1 MAVCERDGASIHYKE
16 SGGNGMAVLFVHG
29 GLHDLMEA
37 ERFWVTPGVAGA
49 AAAAGYR
56 VLLADRRWAGGAT
69 SAPVATHTW
78 QLEAAD
84 LAAVLRQASAWPAL
98 VVAGSNGCSAAARL
112 ALDDPALV
120 AGLVLCWPV
129 AGQALGHDRLA
140 AGFERS
146 AAFLAGAGTQAY
158 LQELRRRGMPQM
170 LEAQPGVAFSAALL
184 RDARA
189 RDSFLKLDGAQ
200 AAQLVRASAR
210 ALLGG
215 ETLRGATDSE
225 LRSLRAAGPAVRVVA
240 PATDDLEHTLAIAER
255 AAALAGAEPPG
266 SGFPETPVAEFEAA
280 RGAFTAELLALL
292 GALGQAR
299 SR

>member
-1 MAVCERDGASIHYKE
+1 MAVCERDGASIHYQD
-16 SGGNGMAVLFVHG
+16 SGANGMPVLLVHG

-49 AAAAGYR
+49 VAAAGYR

-69 SAPVATHTW
+69 SAPLTTHTW

-84 LAAVLRQASAWPAL
+84 LAAVLRHASAWPAL
-98 VVAGSNGCSAAARL
+98 VVAGSNGCPAAARL
-112 ALDDPALV
+112 ALDDAALV

-129 AGQALGHDRLA
+129 AGQALAHDRLV

-146 AAFLAGAGTQAY
+146 AAFLATSGTQAY
-158 LQELRRRGMPQM
+158 LEELRLRGVPRGNQG
-170 LEAQPGVAFSAALL
+170 QPGLAFGAALL

-200 AAQLVRASAR
+200 AARLVRESAR

-215 ETLRGATDSE
+215 ETLRGVSDSE
-225 LRSLRAAGPAVRVVA
+225 LRGLRATGPAVRVVA
-240 PATDDLEHTLAIAER
+240 PATDDLEHAVAIAEH

-266 SGFPETPVAEFEAA
+266 TGFPVTPVARFEAA
-280 RGAFTAELLALL
+280 REGFTAELLALL

-299 SR
+299 